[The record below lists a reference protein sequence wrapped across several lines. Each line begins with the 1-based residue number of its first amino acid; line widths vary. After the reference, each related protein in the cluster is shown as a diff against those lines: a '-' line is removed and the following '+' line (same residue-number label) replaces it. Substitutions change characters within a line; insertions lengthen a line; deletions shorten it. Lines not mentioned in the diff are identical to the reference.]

1 MNLEGFLADL
11 AVALAAAAFAKL
23 LDVVDRKLSE
33 RDKAPK
39 HSGKHAKRP

>member
-1 MNLEGFLADL
+1 MEEILSDL

-23 LDVVDRKLSE
+23 LDVLDRKLSE
-33 RDKAPK
+33 REKAPE